1 MHHHLAMRSKIIIMA
16 SVMASMF
23 LVALDQTIIA
33 TALGKIVEEFNAYDS
48 LSWIVTAYLLTT
60 TITVPI
66 AGKFSDLFGR
76 KIVLLVG
83 VAIFGVG
90 SLMSGM
96 AGDVNQLVLWR
107 AFQGIGGGIITAN
120 AFTIIGDLFAAR
132 ERGRW
137 QGMIGAVFGLS
148 SVIGPLLGGWLTDG
162 QAIFGLTTDWRW
174 TFLINVPV
182 AIIAFGL
189 ITIFSPPL
197 KHESKPKIDYWGA
210 AFLTVA
216 LATLVLAV
224 DNTEAIFADVMDTF
238 SLSLTGL
245 RLIMGT
251 IVTLATAGFIW
262 TESRAEQPIIPL
274 RFFKNR
280 TYTLI
285 MIVATLFGAGFMGS
299 ILYLTQFN
307 QQVFGATPT
316 ESGLMLIPMVAGI
329 MVSSIGSGQLI
340 ARTGKYK
347 RFMEFGVVLATI
359 MIALLATLTPES
371 PYWHEAIIMTALG
384 FGLGLVMPIMNIA
397 VQNEFEQKELG
408 VATSSVQ
415 LFRTLGSTVGIAVFG
430 AMLSSGLA
438 ANLPDASK
446 SDYLAT
452 LSQFEQVKKIG
463 YLDDPNTLLTLNMP
477 DMKKQIRAGYEAG
490 IAQSALSQE
499 VQQSVTEQFIDNQN
513 EYSDQVTHAF
523 SKSLRTIFLTSSV
536 LMLVAAIVVFFV
548 PERELK
554 QASPNATPGEM

>member
-1 MHHHLAMRSKIIIMA
+1 MHHHLAIRSKIIIMA

-33 TALGKIVEEFNAYDS
+33 TALGKIVEEFNAYES

-137 QGMIGAVFGLS
+137 QGMIGAVFGLA
-148 SVIGPLLGGWLTDG
+148 SVVGPLLGGWLTDG
-162 QAIFGLTTDWRW
+162 QMLFGLTTDWRW
-174 TFLINVPV
+174 TFLINVPI
-182 AIIAFGL
+182 AIVAFGL
-189 ITIFSPPL
+189 IMIFSPPL
-197 KHESKPKIDYWGA
+197 KHENKPKIDYWGA

-224 DNTEAIFADVMDTF
+224 DNTESIFADVMDTF
-238 SLSLTGL
+238 NLSLTGL
-245 RLIMGT
+245 RLIMGS
-251 IVTLATAGFIW
+251 IVALATAGFIW

-274 RFFKNR
+274 RFFRNR

-285 MIVATLFGAGFMGS
+285 MITATLFGAGFMGS

-307 QQVFGATPT
+307 QQVFGASPT

-329 MVSSIGSGQLI
+329 MTSSIGSGQLI
-340 ARTGKYK
+340 ARTGRYK

-371 PYWHEAIIMTALG
+371 PYWHEALMMIALG

-415 LFRTLGSTVGIAVFG
+415 LFRTLGSTVGIAIFG
-430 AMLSSGLA
+430 AMLTAGLT
-438 ANLPDASK
+438 ANLSGVEDTAYIQSLQNSPAASK
-446 SDYLAT
+446 IGD
-452 LSQFEQVKKIG
+452 LS
-463 YLDDPNTLLTLNMP
+463 DPNTQLNLNMP
-477 DMKKQIRAGYEAG
+477 DIKNEITAGFEK
-490 IAQSALSQE
+490 
-499 VQQSVTEQFIDNQN
+499 SVADLPAPAKTAATEEFTTNQA
-513 EYSDQVTHAF
+513 EYSDEIVHAF
-523 SKSLRTIFLTSSV
+523 SKSLRSIFITSAV
-536 LMLVAAIVVFFV
+536 LMLLASVVVFFV
-548 PERELK
+548 QERELK
-554 QASPNATPGEM
+554 KASPDATPGEM

>member
-1 MHHHLAMRSKIIIMA
+1 MA

-66 AGKFSDLFGR
+66 AGKLSDLFGR
-76 KIVLLVG
+76 KLVLLAG
-83 VAIFGVG
+83 VAIFGAG
-90 SLMSGM
+90 SLLSGM

-107 AFQGIGGGIITAN
+107 AVQGIGGGIITAN

-162 QAIFGLTTDWRW
+162 QAILGLTTDWRW

-182 AIIAFGL
+182 AIIAFLL
-189 ITIFSPPL
+189 IMAFCPPL
-197 KHESKPKIDYWGA
+197 KHDNKPKIDYFGA
-210 AFLTVA
+210 IFLTIA

-224 DNTEAIFADVMDTF
+224 DNTETIFANVMDTF
-238 SLSLTGL
+238 NLSLTGL
-245 RLIMGT
+245 RLIMGS
-251 IVTLATAGFIW
+251 IVALATAAFIW
-262 TESRAEQPIIPL
+262 TESRVEEPIIPL

-280 TYTLI
+280 TYSLV

-307 QQVFGATPT
+307 QQVFGAGPT

-329 MVSSIGSGQLI
+329 MVSAIGSGQLI
-340 ARTGKYK
+340 SRTGKYK

-359 MIALLATLTPES
+359 MIALLTTLTPES
-371 PYWHEAIIMTALG
+371 PYWHEAIIMVALG

-397 VQNEFEQKELG
+397 VQNEFEQRELG

-415 LFRTLGSTVGIAVFG
+415 LFRTLGSTVGIAIFG
-430 AMLSSGLA
+430 AMLTAGLT
-438 ANLPDASK
+438 ANLKGIEDTAYIQALKQSPAASK
-446 SDYLAT
+446 IGD
-452 LSQFEQVKKIG
+452 LSE
-463 YLDDPNTLLTLNMP
+463 PNTQLNLNMP
-477 DMKKQIRAGYEAG
+477 DIKSEITKGFETSVASLPAPVKSAATKQFKEN
-490 IAQSALSQE
+490 QS
-499 VQQSVTEQFIDNQN
+499 
-513 EYSDQVTHAF
+513 EYSDKIIHAF
-523 SKSLRTIFLTSSV
+523 SKSLRSIFVTSAS
-536 LMLVAAIVVFFV
+536 LMLIAAVVVFFIR
-548 PERELK
+548 EKELK
-554 QASPNATPGEM
+554 HATAGATPGEM